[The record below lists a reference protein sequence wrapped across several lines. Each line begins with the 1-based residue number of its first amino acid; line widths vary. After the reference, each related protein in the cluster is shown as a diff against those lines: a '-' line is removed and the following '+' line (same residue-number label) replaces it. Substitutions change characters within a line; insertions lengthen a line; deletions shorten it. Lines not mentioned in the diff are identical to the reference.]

1 MRSPRIGIRNAWSEH
16 YRWKIS
22 VIVRRLSLLAATVTV
37 LLAFRSSRSRSH
49 ALSRLALGRAAIVR
63 RQLSGRSVSLPDIGD
78 SIGAASSRTGGSSS
92 TALEA
97 FDAERRRAV
106 ASDARDSVATL
117 PLGPAREN
125 PEASLRSMLGRKSA
139 VAGGAPG
146 DLSADTVAVV
156 SEVVAP
162 EGLRI
167 ELKAEG
173 SARTVR
179 VEVLDTFLRLELFW
193 LLSEDEVLTVRV
205 MRDSE
210 GNVERDG
217 ATEADGKL
225 RGRSD
230 SAEWDVREVGVG
242 EGSYLSG
249 DAWRAKVKLV
259 CMGATSGVARDS
271 RVR

>member
-1 MRSPRIGIRNAWSEH
+1 M
-16 YRWKIS
+16 
-22 VIVRRLSLLAATVTV
+22 IVRRLSFLAATVAV
-37 LLAFRSSRSRSH
+37 LLIAAFRSSRSRSH
-49 ALSRLALGRAAIVR
+49 ALSRLALGRAAIVL

-78 SIGAASSRTGGSSS
+78 STGAASSRTGGSSS
-92 TALEA
+92 IALEA
-97 FDAERRRAV
+97 FDAERKRAV

-117 PLGPAREN
+117 PLGPARED
-125 PEASLRSMLGRKSA
+125 PEPSLRSILGRKSA
-139 VAGGAPG
+139 VAGGSPG

-162 EGLRI
+162 EGLRT

-179 VEVLDTFLRLELFW
+179 VEVFETFLRLELAW
-193 LLSEDEVLTVRV
+193 LFSEDDVLTVRV

-217 ATEADGKL
+217 ATEAGGKL

-249 DAWRAKVKLV
+249 E
-259 CMGATSGVARDS
+259 S
-271 RVR
+271 